1 MRKARSDSESEAVR
15 IGTSLSMAHEKL
27 MWPNMI
33 PPALNENVRDLE
45 LAIFESTLTSRAPT
59 DWSSYEIISVA
70 RLAGHVA
77 MQIKDEDNLKR
88 FGTLIK
94 SPNNNQQFI
103 RNPLLDAISTR
114 QAVINQLCR
123 QIGVSLPSVDVNA
136 LNSGGRTAQTMNV
149 SANILSLIA

>member
-1 MRKARSDSESEAVR
+1 MRKARSDSVSEAVR
-15 IGTSLSMAHEKL
+15 IGSSLETSREKL
-27 MWPNMI
+27 IWPHMI
-33 PPALNENVRDLE
+33 PASLNESVRDLE
-45 LAIFESTLTSRAPT
+45 LAIFESTLTSRAPS

-77 MQIKDEDNLKR
+77 MQIKDEDNLKKS
-88 FGTLIK
+88 GTLIK

-123 QIGVSLPSVDVNA
+123 QIGVSLPSVDLKA